1 MRLDVPKFSVSDPES
16 WIFSINEYFTLL
28 AAPADQRL
36 RIVGFNLEGDAAEWF
51 RWMTRNRLIDTWDR
65 FLESVTEISENLL
78 ISFYVSGLKPNLQ
91 RELLISKPTSLG
103 DAFSLARVTEARLE
117 DQALLPT
124 PSKEGINAGGAPLA
138 IKWISPAERQ
148 ERLNDEEPITE
159 TTQGDVVE
167 RGDISILNSL
177 VGHGSPRSLQL
188 WGSLGSGKV
197 HVLIDNGSTHNF
209 VQPGV
214 VERMQLPI
222 TDTKPFKVYIGSG
235 ETLLCEKSM
244 CPGRG
249 YTLRGDEALRMKW
262 ISLHHMH
269 ALLATDD
276 IYGVYELYNMAHLDE
291 DRDDKTEATPS
302 VHSDIAQLLAQFESL
317 FQGIIQVSQSLF
329 SSLVLL
335 VKKKDGSYRKNYN
348 SISIEGPFV
357 TVGNLKNMINE
368 SKIFRTRNS
377 RYVKDVLVVVDAQ
390 SNQEYVDDQTLI
402 PNCTSL
408 VICRFPRFPYKPIVL
423 FQETT
428 NEEEDSMISIA
439 EDKLLY
445 GTDFDDFGEDLFEVP
460 KAAPLILGNPA
471 SPLRKTQALA
481 NIAALDRP
489 QTTGGGFVCSLAG
502 KGDGRETYEWL
513 KPPKGYV
520 CHRCNIPGH
529 FIQHCPTNGDPNFD
543 IKRVIPPSGIPK
555 SMLGVHAKTNGSV
568 MKPNLAAFEMEME
581 GIVSTCDVSDLPELN
596 CPLCKQVMKDAALTS
611 KCCFRSIRDQF
622 ISKRTCV
629 CGATDR
635 LADELLPNKTLR
647 ETINGRIETKCNS
660 AGSRDQANKKKRK
673 KADSHMSEMQGPT
686 PPNSNMH
693 PYYMAAYCNGQFGV
707 PGMKPPTTG
716 LHRDIGEPGMR
727 MNDGAPTTSR
737 EESNACKSDS
747 RQKHGLKR
755 GVQRSGIGKAIFN
768 RIISQIWNNIRV
780 LGLDGVI
787 GVHSRESSKDQESRK
802 EVRSSA
808 DVTSSKDQESRR
820 SRKEVISSADVTS
833 KKLKRV
839 PTTPPR
845 ASSKRRSS
853 SRGDEYDD
861 HYRHHKRH

>member
-1 MRLDVPKFSVSDPES
+1 MEIYYKF
-16 WIFSINEYFTLL
+16 
-28 AAPADQRL
+28 R
-36 RIVGFNLEGDAAEWF
+36 
-51 RWMTRNRLIDTWDR
+51 
-65 FLESVTEISENLL
+65 SE
-78 ISFYVSGLKPNLQ
+78 
-91 RELLISKPTSLG
+91 
-103 DAFSLARVTEARLE
+103 
-117 DQALLPT
+117 
-124 PSKEGINAGGAPLA
+124 
-138 IKWISPAERQ
+138 
-148 ERLNDEEPITE
+148 
-159 TTQGDVVE
+159 
-167 RGDISILNSL
+167 
-177 VGHGSPRSLQL
+177 
-188 WGSLGSGKV
+188 
-197 HVLIDNGSTHNF
+197 
-209 VQPGV
+209 
-214 VERMQLPI
+214 
-222 TDTKPFKVYIGSG
+222 
-235 ETLLCEKSM
+235 
-244 CPGRG
+244 
-249 YTLRGDEALRMKW
+249 
-262 ISLHHMH
+262 
-269 ALLATDD
+269 
-276 IYGVYELYNMAHLDE
+276 
-291 DRDDKTEATPS
+291 
-302 VHSDIAQLLAQFESL
+302 
-317 FQGIIQVSQSLF
+317 
-329 SSLVLL
+329 
-335 VKKKDGSYRKNYN
+335 KNYN

-402 PNCTSL
+402 PKCTSL

-428 NEEEDSMISIA
+428 NEEEDSMTSIA

-502 KGDGRETYEWL
+502 KGDGRETYKWL

-611 KCCFRSIRDQF
+611 KCCFRSFCDKCIRDQF

-660 AGSRDQANKKKRK
+660 AGSRDQGKEFEPLGSSKDKKSCVSQQEPLEIA
-673 KADSHMSEMQGPT
+673 KAPDVPKSDMKAPALEGRALPADKEGQHKQVAVEAEMQGPT
-686 PPNSNMH
+686 PPNSAAQIYMTPGGSLAYNPYWNGMHPGMTAYMH

-755 GVQRSGIGKAIFN
+755 GVQ
-768 RIISQIWNNIRV
+768 
-780 LGLDGVI
+780 
-787 GVHSRESSKDQESRK
+787 SRESSKDQESRK

-808 DVTSSKDQESRR
+808 DVTSSKDQESRW
-820 SRKEVISSADVTS
+820 SRREVISSADFTS

-839 PTTPPR
+839 STTPPR

>member
-1 MRLDVPKFSVSDPES
+1 MC
-16 WIFSINEYFTLL
+16 
-28 AAPADQRL
+28 
-36 RIVGFNLEGDAAEWF
+36 
-51 RWMTRNRLIDTWDR
+51 
-65 FLESVTEISENLL
+65 
-78 ISFYVSGLKPNLQ
+78 
-91 RELLISKPTSLG
+91 
-103 DAFSLARVTEARLE
+103 
-117 DQALLPT
+117 
-124 PSKEGINAGGAPLA
+124 
-138 IKWISPAERQ
+138 RQ
-148 ERLNDEEPITE
+148 
-159 TTQGDVVE
+159 
-167 RGDISILNSL
+167 
-177 VGHGSPRSLQL
+177 
-188 WGSLGSGKV
+188 
-197 HVLIDNGSTHNF
+197 
-209 VQPGV
+209 
-214 VERMQLPI
+214 QLPPPLSPPSAKLMI
-222 TDTKPFKVYIGSG
+222 
-235 ETLLCEKSM
+235 M
-244 CPGRG
+244 
-249 YTLRGDEALRMKW
+249 ALEE
-262 ISLHHMH
+262 
-269 ALLATDD
+269 
-276 IYGVYELYNMAHLDE
+276 YG
-291 DRDDKTEATPS
+291 
-302 VHSDIAQLLAQFESL
+302 
-317 FQGIIQVSQSLF
+317 
-329 SSLVLL
+329 
-335 VKKKDGSYRKNYN
+335 
-348 SISIEGPFV
+348 
-357 TVGNLKNMINE
+357 
-368 SKIFRTRNS
+368 
-377 RYVKDVLVVVDAQ
+377 
-390 SNQEYVDDQTLI
+390 
-402 PNCTSL
+402 
-408 VICRFPRFPYKPIVL
+408 
-423 FQETT
+423 
-428 NEEEDSMISIA
+428 EDSMTSIA

-673 KADSHMSEMQGPT
+673 KTDSHMSEMQGPT

-737 EESNACKSDS
+737 EESKACKSDS

-755 GVQRSGIGKAIFN
+755 GVKRSGIGKAIFN

-802 EVRSSA
+802 EVRSTA

-820 SRKEVISSADVTS
+820 SRREVISSADVTS